1 MPLTQLW
8 HVIPL
13 VALLMLMPMMWHE
26 EHLSKLVITFVV
38 VLAAV
43 VERKLKLCLSHIR
56 PTVSILITMSVTSQ
70 FCTLTVQRTLLL

>member
-26 EHLSKLVITFVV
+26 EHLSKLITFVV

-43 VERKLKLCLSHIR
+43 VERKLKLCPSHIG